1 MDIKN
6 CKRCGKLYNYTG
18 FDLCP
23 ECFNKDEEDFIKIR
37 DYIERNPQATVVEVS
52 KATDVEVKRILDF
65 LKEGRLI
72 LGSKNTNISLTCE
85 RCGKK
90 ILSGRYCESC
100 SRELERSLKGA
111 LNADK
116 IDESFEK
123 LYLRDE
129 KKDTKRK
136 Y

>member
-1 MDIKN
+1 M
-6 CKRCGKLYNYTG
+6 
-18 FDLCP
+18 
-23 ECFNKDEEDFIKIR
+23 KIR
-37 DYIERNPQATVVEVS
+37 DYIDRNPQATVLEVS

-100 SRELERSLKGA
+100 SRELEKSLKSA
-111 LNADK
+111 LDVDK
-116 IDESFEK
+116 RDESFEK
-123 LYLRDE
+123 LYLRDD
-129 KKDTKRK
+129 KKDIKRK

>member
-1 MDIKN
+1 MDIRN

-37 DYIERNPQATVVEVS
+37 DYIERNPQATVLEVS

-72 LGSKNTNISLTCE
+72 LGPKNTNISLTCE

-100 SRELERSLKGA
+100 SRELEKSLKSA
-111 LNADK
+111 LDVDK
-116 IDESFEK
+116 RDESIEK